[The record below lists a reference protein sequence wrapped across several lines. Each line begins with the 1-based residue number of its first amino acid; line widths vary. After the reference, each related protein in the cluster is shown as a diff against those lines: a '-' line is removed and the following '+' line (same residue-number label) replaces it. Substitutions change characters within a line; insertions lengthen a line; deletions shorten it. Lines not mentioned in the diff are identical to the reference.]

1 MMGLI
6 KLAKLGVMGYPYLVL
21 ASAMY
26 QHMRQVEN
34 RNEVIK
40 TFTTAIEDD
49 NYITVVE
56 WARIGK
62 SLGVFR
68 NKRWGKNHDPKA

>member
-1 MMGLI
+1 MGLL
-6 KLAKLGVMGYPYLVL
+6 KLAKLGVIGYPYLAL

-26 QHMRQVEN
+26 QRMRQVEN
-34 RNEVIK
+34 RKEIVKHI
-40 TFTTAIEDD
+40 TTAIEGDK
-49 NYITVVE
+49 YITVAE

-68 NKRWGKNHDPKA
+68 TKQWGNKYDPKA